1 MVAGALLREGVM
13 KHRLNPIDAC
23 WLMLDSARAPLHHGA
38 LLIFRKPAGAGADY
52 VAGLSARVQLAA
64 EEIEPPWNFRL
75 SRGVL
80 GKLGASWVEENEL
93 DLEYHV
99 RHSALPA
106 PGGERELGTLV
117 ARLHSSRLDLSR
129 PPWECHLIE
138 GLHDDT
144 FAIYFKLHQAL
155 LDAADFMWLLT
166 AALTSAPDSEP
177 PMAWWNVP
185 LDTSSR
191 EIAGARVGSA
201 LRGLLRGRRGLRSL
215 RALAGT
221 YARQLR
227 SALLPGAEL
236 QAPYTAPR
244 SALNTPIGPQRRFAT
259 QQFALPRLHSAA
271 AELHAT
277 VDELVLYLCATA
289 LRRFFREYNALPE
302 APLLA
307 AVPGE
312 WDREGSFDTGVGG
325 ALSFVALGTQ
335 HANPLKRLKE
345 IQASLLAYQVH
356 LQSLPEELVP
366 AYTLGLVAPF
376 MLGQLAGAGAVVPAM
391 FNLIVATLRGPER
404 PMYLEQAELAA
415 IYPIFPL
422 TQDCALSISCMTYAD
437 TVNLGFAGA
446 AEVLPSLQRMAVYAG
461 QALNDL
467 EELLAAGAI
476 HD

>member
-1 MVAGALLREGVM
+1 M

-23 WLMLDSARAPLHHGA
+23 WLILDSTRAPLHHGA

-52 VAGLSARVQLAA
+52 VAGLAQRLQQAAA
-64 EEIEPPWNFRL
+64 EAVPPWNYKL
-75 SRGVL
+75 GRGLL
-80 GKLGASWVEENEL
+80 GKLGASWVEDRDM

-144 FAIYFKLHQAL
+144 FAVYCKLHQAL
-155 LDAADFMWLLT
+155 LDIADFMWLLT
-166 AALTSAPDSEP
+166 AALTPAPDSDP
-177 PMAWWNVP
+177 PMPWWSVP
-185 LDTSSR
+185 LETSSR
-191 EIAGARVGSA
+191 DVAGARVGSA
-201 LRGLLRGRRGLRSL
+201 VRGLLRGRAGLRSL

-244 SALNTPIGPQRRFAT
+244 SALNIAIGPQRRFAT
-259 QQFALPRLHSAA
+259 QQFALQRLHGAA
-271 AELHAT
+271 AELQAT
-277 VDELVLYLCATA
+277 IDELVLYLCATA

-312 WDREGSFDTGVGG
+312 WDREGRFDTGVGG

-335 HANPLKRLKE
+335 HASPLKRLKE

-356 LQSLPEELVP
+356 LQSLPRELVP
-366 AYTLGLVAPF
+366 AYTLGLAAPF
-376 MLGQLAGAGAVVPAM
+376 ILGQLAGAGAVMPAM
-391 FNLIVATLRGPER
+391 FNVIIAALRGPQR
-404 PMYLEQAELAA
+404 PMYLERAELAA
-415 IYPIFPL
+415 IYPMFPL
-422 TQDCALSISCMTYAD
+422 TQNCALSISCMRYAD
-437 TVNLGFAGA
+437 TFNLGFAGA

-467 EELLAAGAI
+467 EELLAAGAV
-476 HD
+476 HE

>member
-1 MVAGALLREGVM
+1 M

-23 WLMLDSARAPLHHGA
+23 WLILDSARAPLHHGA

-52 VAGLSARVQLAA
+52 VSGLTGRLLSAAGEAV
-64 EEIEPPWNFRL
+64 PPWNFKL
-75 SRGVL
+75 SRGL
-80 GKLGASWVEENEL
+80 FGKLGASWVEDPEMDL
-93 DLEYHV
+93 DYHV

-106 PGGERELGTLV
+106 PGGERELGVLV
-117 ARLHSSRLDLSR
+117 SRLHSSRLDLSR

-138 GLHDDT
+138 GLHDECY
-144 FAIYFKLHQAL
+144 AVYFKLHQAL
-155 LDAADFMWLLT
+155 LDAADFIWLLT
-166 AALTSAPDSEP
+166 AALTNAADDDP
-177 PMAWWNVP
+177 PMPWWSVP
-185 LDTSSR
+185 LETSSR
-191 EIAGARVGSA
+191 EVAGARVGSA
-201 LRGLLRGRRGLRSL
+201 LRGLLRGRAGLRSFG
-215 RALAGT
+215 AMAGT

-244 SALNTPIGPQRRFAT
+244 SALNTGIDRQRRFAT
-259 QQFALPRLHSAA
+259 QQFPLQRLQQAA
-271 AELHAT
+271 AGAQAT
-277 VDELVLYLCATA
+277 VDEVVLYLCATA

-312 WDREGSFDTGVGG
+312 WDREGAFDTGVGG

-335 HANPLKRLKE
+335 HASPLKRLKE

-356 LQSLPEELVP
+356 LQSLPQELVP

-376 MLGQLAGAGAVVPAM
+376 ILAQLAGAGGLVPAM
-391 FNLIVATLRGPER
+391 FNLIVASLRGPQQTL
-404 PMYLEQAELAA
+404 YLEQARLEAL
-415 IYPIFPL
+415 YPMFPL
-422 TQDCALSISCMTYAD
+422 TQDCALTISCMSYAD

-461 QALNDL
+461 QALADL
-467 EELLAAGAI
+467 EELIAAGGM
-476 HD
+476 HE